1 MSRFQSAVLQTAK
14 EAPMMLRC
22 DQGKEPDMDKNKK
35 TKKASGTPKSVKQPS
50 DYKARETAG
59 KESQTDAMF
68 HKTPG
73 KGKSGQRKG

>member
-1 MSRFQSAVLQTAK
+1 
-14 EAPMMLRC
+14 
-22 DQGKEPDMDKNKK
+22 MDKNKK

-50 DYKARETAG
+50 DYKVRETAG